1 MTQLLCTLAQVRK
14 MIGLSASDDT
24 GDDALI
30 EDVLIPAASEMIQ
43 NDVQYTFGTLQSSL
57 QLFAGHPYLAGN
69 TLYFRDNVVTTIDS
83 FNTDNGTLTPDVDYV
98 LLPLNSTP
106 KTRALLINW
115 SAVSVNNP
123 AGTLTITGTL
133 GYGSIP
139 SDVNFAATKLSAWMY
154 QTRDSDGAIQ
164 IVNDVTTV
172 PAEAPGMVKAILS
185 KYKHNLIFS

>member
-1 MTQLLCTLAQVRK
+1 MTQLLCTLAEVRK
-14 MIGLSASDDT
+14 MIGLTGSEDT
-24 GDDALI
+24 GDDTLI
-30 EDVLIPAASEMIQ
+30 ENVLIPAASEMIQ
-43 NDVQYTFGTLQSSL
+43 NECQYTFGTLQSSL
-57 QLFAGHPYLAGN
+57 QLFARHPYLVGD
-69 TLYFRDNVVTTIDS
+69 TLYFRDNVITAIDS
-83 FNTDNGTLTPDVDYV
+83 FNTDNGTLTANVDYV
-98 LLPLNSTP
+98 LLPLNSAP

-115 SAVSVNNP
+115 PAVSVSNP

-154 QTRDSDGAIQ
+154 QTRDSDGAVQ

-185 KYKHNLIFS
+185 KYKHNLLFA